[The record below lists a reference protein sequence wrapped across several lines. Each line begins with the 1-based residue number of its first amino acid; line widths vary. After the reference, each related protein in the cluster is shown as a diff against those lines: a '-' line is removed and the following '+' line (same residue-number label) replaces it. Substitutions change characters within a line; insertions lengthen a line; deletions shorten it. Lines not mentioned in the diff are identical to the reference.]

1 MQKKNHGQK
10 HNHAEKPIKENSSG
24 SKNTKGTPVPKTVEG
39 ILVITARG
47 SGVVRSKEIEKS
59 IEINLQQSTSSCN
72 YERNLRDCW
81 WRGSVERISKITYI

>member
-59 IEINLQQSTSSCN
+59 IEINLQ
-72 YERNLRDCW
+72 
-81 WRGSVERISKITYI
+81 